1 MKKEQ
6 VFYLSDPDEMSRKH
20 VIDRG
25 HGFYWVKTKH
35 RRYRSVATGK
45 EYIFYYSE
53 LTPLEQD
60 DDDLC

>member
-6 VFYLSDPDEMSRKH
+6 VYYLSNPDQMSL
-20 VIDRG
+20 DRIRDG
-25 HGFYWVKTKH
+25 HGFFWVKVTGW
-35 RRYRSVATGK
+35 RYRSVATGK
-45 EYIFYYSE
+45 EDMFFPSE